1 MENRCFEMS
10 YFNPPITNKVPSRV
24 VTLVEV
30 AKTIRSAILGVQ
42 TQQLRAIKDKA
53 EARLYKGLNLPY
65 VTPSGVF
72 SYCSDACLVNHSGLL
87 CIDLDGVEDVDG
99 LKQRLIADGHF
110 CTVLAFRSPSGNGL
124 KWFIVIALTTADHK
138 TWFHAI
144 RNYLLANYDSLTP
157 KMVDSQCQNVSR
169 ACFLCYDP
177 LVYVN
182 TDVTEPQQHFDPIA
196 WAGKSDG
203 VKQSKPKSVSASS
216 QPLLPMEELAK
227 ARAVARELVRRG
239 ANIADSYGDYLKLG
253 FALANGL
260 GNQGRDLYHQL
271 SSMSP
276 KYREGDCERKW
287 QQCLRQ
293 NDGRTTIATFY
304 QMAKQ
309 AGVDLSSIAR
319 EFKPESIYNFN
330 NKY

>member
-1 MENRCFEMS
+1 MDCRKIELS
-10 YFNPPITNKVPSRV
+10 YFNAPITNKVPSRT
-24 VTLVEV
+24 VTLAEV
-30 AKTIRSAILGVQ
+30 AQIIRSSQLGLQTQKLRTIRQ
-42 TQQLRAIKDKA
+42 KD
-53 EARLYKGLNLPY
+53 EARLYKGCNFPY

-72 SYCSDACLVNHSGLL
+72 SYCSDASLVNHSGLL

-110 CTVLAFRSPSGNGL
+110 CTVLAFRSPSGNGV
-124 KWFIVIALTTADHK
+124 KWVIVIDLATADHK
-138 TWFHAI
+138 TWFHAV

-203 VKQSKPKSVSASS
+203 VKQSKPKPVSASS

-304 QMAKQ
+304 QMAKL

-319 EFKPESIYNFN
+319 EFKPESIYN
-330 NKY
+330 Y

>member
-1 MENRCFEMS
+1 MESRSFEMS
-10 YFNPPITNKVPSRV
+10 LFNAPITNKVPSRTV
-24 VTLVEV
+24 IPYEV
-30 AKTIRSAILGVQ
+30 ATMVRSTWLEPQ
-42 TQQLRAIKDKA
+42 TRTLRAIADKA
-53 EARLYKGLNLPY
+53 SARSYKGQQLPY
-65 VTPSGVF
+65 VTFSGVF
-72 SYCSDACLVNHSGLL
+72 AYCNDASKVRHSGLL

-99 LKQRLIADGHF
+99 LKQRLTADGHF

-124 KWFIVIALTTADHK
+124 KWVIVIDLTTADHK
-138 TWFHAI
+138 TWFHGV
-144 RNYLLANYDSLTP
+144 RNYLLANYDELTD
-157 KMVDSQCQNVSR
+157 KQVDRQCQNVSR

-177 LVYVN
+177 QAYVN
-182 TDVTEPQQHFDPIA
+182 TDVKEPDLTFDPVA
-196 WAGKSDG
+196 WAGHSADIR
-203 VKQSKPKSVSASS
+203 QPKRQTVSIC
-216 QPLLPMEELAK
+216 QPLHPLEELAK

-287 QQCLRQ
+287 KQCMRQ

-304 QMAKQ
+304 QMAKL

-319 EFKPESIYNFN
+319 EFKPESIYN
-330 NKY
+330 Y

>member
-1 MENRCFEMS
+1 MDFRMS
-10 YFNPPITNKVPSRV
+10 YFNPPITNKVPSKT

-30 AKTIRSAILGVQ
+30 ARMLKSTWLEPQTSA
-42 TQQLRAIKDKA
+42 LRAIADKA
-53 EARLYKGLNLPY
+53 SARGYKGQHLPY
-65 VTPSGVF
+65 VTFSGVF
-72 SYCSDACLVNHSGLL
+72 SYCSDACLVRHSRLL

-110 CTVLAFRSPSGNGL
+110 FTVLAFRSPSGNGV
-124 KWFIVIALTTADHK
+124 KWVIVIDPDVCDHK
-138 TWFHAI
+138 TWFHGV

-177 LVYVN
+177 QAYVN
-182 TDVTEPQQHFDPIA
+182 TDVNEPQLRFDPVA
-196 WAGKSDG
+196 WAGSSAD
-203 VKQSKPKSVSASS
+203 VKQLKHQPVSTNS

-260 GNQGRDLYHQL
+260 GSQGRDLYHQL
-271 SSMSP
+271 CSMST

-287 QQCLRQ
+287 QQCMRQ

-309 AGVDLSSIAR
+309 AGIDLSSIAR
-319 EFKPESIYNFN
+319 EFKQESIYNF
-330 NKY
+330 

>member
-1 MENRCFEMS
+1 MS
-10 YFNPPITNKVPSRV
+10 LFNAPITNKVPSRTV
-24 VTLVEV
+24 IPDEV
-30 AKTIRSAILGVQ
+30 ATMVRSTWLEPQ
-42 TQQLRAIKDKA
+42 TTALRAIADKA
-53 EARLYKGLNLPY
+53 SARSYKGQQLPY
-65 VTPSGVF
+65 VTFSGVF
-72 SYCSDACLVNHSGLL
+72 SYCSDACLVKHSGLL

-99 LKQRLIADGHF
+99 LKQQLIADGHF
-110 CTVLAFRSPSGNGL
+110 FTVLAFRSPSGNGV
-124 KWFIVIALTTADHK
+124 KWVIVIDLATADHK
-138 TWFHAI
+138 TWFHAV

-177 LVYVN
+177 QAYVN
-182 TDVTEPQQHFDPIA
+182 TDVKEPDLTFDPVA
-196 WAGKSDG
+196 WAGHSADIR
-203 VKQSKPKSVSASS
+203 QPKRQTVSIC
-216 QPLLPMEELAK
+216 QPLHPMEELAK

-271 SSMSP
+271 CSMSP

-287 QQCLRQ
+287 QQCMRQ

-309 AGVDLSSIAR
+309 AGIDLSYIAR
-319 EFKPESIYNFN
+319 EFKQESIYNF
-330 NKY
+330 

>member
-1 MENRCFEMS
+1 MESRVFEMS
-10 YFNPPITNKVPSRV
+10 YYCAPITNKVPSRT
-24 VTLVEV
+24 VTLGEV
-30 AKTIRSAILGVQ
+30 ARLIVSTWLEPQ
-42 TQQLRAIKDKA
+42 TRALRAIADKA
-53 EARLYKGLNLPY
+53 QARSYKGQQLPY
-65 VTPSGVF
+65 VTISGVF
-72 SYCSDACLVNHSGLL
+72 GYCSDACLVKHSCLL
-87 CIDLDGVEDVDG
+87 CIDLDGVEDVDS

-110 CTVLAFRSPSGNGL
+110 FTVLAFRSPSGNGL
-124 KWFIVIALTTADHK
+124 KWVIVIDLATADHK
-138 TWFHAI
+138 TWFHAV
-144 RNYLLANYDSLTP
+144 RNYLLANYGDSLTP

-177 LVYVN
+177 QAYVN
-182 TDVTEPQQHFDPIA
+182 TDVKEPDLTFDPVA
-196 WAGKSDG
+196 WAGHSAD
-203 VKQSKPKSVSASS
+203 VKQPKRQTVSTC

-260 GNQGRDLYHQL
+260 GSQGRDLYHQL
-271 SSMSP
+271 CSMSP

-287 QQCLRQ
+287 QQCMRQ

-309 AGVDLSSIAR
+309 AGIDLTCIAR
-319 EFKPESIYNFN
+319 EFKQESIYNF
-330 NKY
+330 